1 MASLSPHRVENLPQK
16 GRYRYPQPTVPEQKR
31 VLLECPISQESPRI
45 RSLVHVNDHK
55 NRLSS
60 VKMSRLAIYGVK
72 LQIWCTLSCIELW
85 ISHVAAELYWL
96 VVNAFI
102 HSVMTSTSWNAFLFK
117 RHLLLLPSW
126 TLQEW
131 PETKQLLT
139 FNTNHPEGI

>member
-60 VKMSRLAIYGVK
+60 VKMSRLAIYDVK
-72 LQIWCTLSCIELW
+72 LQILCTSSCIELW
-85 ISHVAAELYWL
+85 ISHVAAELCWL
-96 VVNAFI
+96 VNVLSYIVLWLPPHGTPF
-102 HSVMTSTSWNAFLFK
+102 FLNV
-117 RHLLLLPSW
+117 
-126 TLQEW
+126 
-131 PETKQLLT
+131 T
-139 FNTNHPEGI
+139 FSFCRLELCKSDLKPNNY